1 MVVERNVVLPVGT
14 LFIIAAVFCVMIR
27 TDGISNS
34 VVCSNEMQIQPSWRK
49 RILFSGWKKGKKE
62 RICISIMVTSKRNM
76 QASPPGDDGNTSVF
90 FLKETDTNVRLLR
103 RVSYDAIALFGE
115 IVKSYFEG

>member
-62 RICISIMVTSKRNM
+62 RICISIMVTSKRNIEVSSFQKKYIYKLPHHSTKKM
-76 QASPPGDDGNTSVF
+76 PPH
-90 FLKETDTNVRLLR
+90 
-103 RVSYDAIALFGE
+103 
-115 IVKSYFEG
+115 

>member
-1 MVVERNVVLPVGT
+1 ME
-14 LFIIAAVFCVMIR
+14 
-27 TDGISNS
+27 
-34 VVCSNEMQIQPSWRK
+34 K
-49 RILFSGWKKGKKE
+49 RIFFSDRKTKKE
-62 RICISIMVTSKRNM
+62 RPCTSIMVTSKRNM